1 MAKRGKEVVMNPLV
15 NTDLQTYLKEL
26 VDHHLPGKDSEDKDP
41 AGSVKSSLHWS
52 DEPCPPTGEEK
63 GQ

>member
-1 MAKRGKEVVMNPLV
+1 MNPLV

-41 AGSVKSSLHWS
+41 AGNVKSSLHWS